1 MTRPSKRTRK
11 ARKARKSYSYN
22 WDLSDGLLVICIV
35 VSVLLWLSLFVPG
48 GLK

>member
-1 MTRPSKRTRK
+1 MNQQARKRTRK
-11 ARKARKSYSYN
+11 RKSYSYN

-35 VSVLLWLSLFVPG
+35 VSVLLWLTLFVPG